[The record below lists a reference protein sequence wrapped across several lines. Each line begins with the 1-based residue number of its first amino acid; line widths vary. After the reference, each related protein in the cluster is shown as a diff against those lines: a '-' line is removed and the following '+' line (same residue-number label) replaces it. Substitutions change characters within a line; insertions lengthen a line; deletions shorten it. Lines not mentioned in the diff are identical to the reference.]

1 MLKDTV
7 IQIERALSSDRLRD
21 SKVFGKFRTH
31 SVTRKINHKSI
42 SHTNTNNALR
52 NDKKMSQTS

>member
-21 SKVFGKFRTH
+21 SKVFGKFR
-31 SVTRKINHKSI
+31 I
-42 SHTNTNNALR
+42 STKLSLCH
-52 NDKKMSQTS
+52 